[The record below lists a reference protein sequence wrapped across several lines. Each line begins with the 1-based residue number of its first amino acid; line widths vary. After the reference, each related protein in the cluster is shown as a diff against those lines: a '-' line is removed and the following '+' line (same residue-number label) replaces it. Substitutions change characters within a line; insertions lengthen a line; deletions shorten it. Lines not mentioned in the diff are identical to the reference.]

1 MIDSKGLLNE
11 LKERG
16 FEGSILGNVKDAL
29 DNNSAIYIGTDPSSI
44 KIENRNPKYPNIT
57 SSLHVGHLS
66 AFMAAKFFEKYG
78 VKVIVLVGGCTA
90 KMGDPSGKTS
100 DRALLSY
107 EEIDNNA
114 ECIKAQLSKMFDFE
128 SSDANSPIIV
138 NNNEWMDNY
147 SFVDFVRNVGK
158 YLTVNYLMAKD
169 SIKMRFERE
178 GSGISVLEFLYQLVQ
193 AYDFVY
199 LREKY
204 NCRLQL
210 AGNDQLGNASSGIEL
225 GRKSKGYTDMG
236 GYFIPLVCDSNGN
249 KFGKSE
255 NGKAI
260 FLDPHLTSPYDFY
273 QFWLNQSDEM
283 AESLIKK
290 FTMIELSE
298 IYSLIEKHKEN
309 PSERLLQKTLAKYM
323 TIMIHS
329 EEEYNKAIE
338 ASNILFGKGT
348 KEQLEAI
355 DEDTLLGVMSGVS
368 KSEVSNE
375 EISNGIN
382 VVDIAL
388 KHDKIPSK
396 GEARKLIKGNGF
408 SINKMKI
415 TDDKSTVTN
424 DDLIGGKY
432 LLLQKGKK
440 DYTLVIVK

>member
-1 MIDSKGLLNE
+1 MVNSKELLKE

-16 FEGSILGNVKDAL
+16 FEGNVIGNVKDAL

-44 KIENRNPKYPNIT
+44 KEENRNPKYPNIT

-90 KMGDPSGKTS
+90 KMGDPSGKTC

-107 EEIDNNA
+107 DEIENNA
-114 ECIKAQLSKMFDFE
+114 NCIKKQLGKLFDFNN
-128 SSDANSPIIV
+128 SKPNSPIIV
-138 NNNEWMDNY
+138 NNNEWMDDY
-147 SFVDFVRNVGK
+147 SFVDFTRSVGK

-193 AYDFVY
+193 ANDFVH

-204 NCRLQL
+204 NCRIQL
-210 AGNDQLGNASSGIEL
+210 AGFDQIGNAVSGIEL
-225 GRKSKGYTDMG
+225 GRKSKGYTDMS

-255 NGKAI
+255 NGKAV

-290 FTMIELSE
+290 FTMIELNE

-323 TIMIHS
+323 TCMIHS

-338 ASNILFGKGT
+338 ASSILFGKGT
-348 KEQLEAI
+348 KEQLESI
-355 DEDTLLGVMSGVS
+355 DEDTLLGVMSGVN
-368 KSEVSNE
+368 KV
-375 EISNGIN
+375 EIARDDINNGIN
-382 VVDIAL
+382 VIDVAIT
-388 KHDKIPSK
+388 HDKITSK
-396 GEARKLIKGNGF
+396 GEAKKLIKANGF
-408 SINKMKI
+408 AINKVKVTNEKTII
-415 TDDKSTVTN
+415 TDN
-424 DDLIGGKY
+424 ELIGGKY
-432 LLLQKGKK
+432 MLLQKGKK
-440 DYTLVIVK
+440 DYTLVIAK